1 MGWGLR
7 KLLIAVLLFV
17 VGSIADNLMTYWLV
31 VVRGDFFEAN
41 PFTAPF
47 IYSQPL
53 YMWFVRDFAFLT
65 LIIAASLGY
74 KQLMLYLSR
83 NDPLSRRARIIRI
96 ASRYW
101 VIVLTVAAVRLLP
114 AIHNVLVVATGYES
128 PLSLFPIY
136 MFNLLGR

>member
-1 MGWGLR
+1 LQ

-17 VGSIADNLMTYWLV
+17 AGSVADNLMTYWLV
-31 VVRGDFFEAN
+31 VVRGDFLEAN
-41 PFTAPF
+41 SFTAPF

-53 YMWFVRDFAFLT
+53 YMWFVRDFAFLV

-83 NDPLSRRARIIRI
+83 NDPPSKRAKIIRI

-101 VIVLTVAAVRLLP
+101 VIVLTVATIRLLP
-114 AIHNVLVVATGYES
+114 AIHNALVIVVGYES
-128 PLSLFPIY
+128 PLSRFPIY
-136 MFNLLGR
+136 MSKFLGR

>member
-1 MGWGLR
+1 MR
-7 KLLIAVLLFV
+7 KLLAAILLFV
-17 VGSIADNLMTYWLV
+17 AGSVADNLMTYWLV
-31 VVRGDFFEAN
+31 VARGVYSEAN
-41 PFTAPF
+41 PFVAPF

-53 YMWFVRDFAFLT
+53 YMWFVRDFAFLA

-83 NDPLSRRARIIRI
+83 NDPPSKRARINRI

-101 VIVLTVAAVRLLP
+101 IIVLTVATIRLLP

-128 PLSLFPIY
+128 PLSQFPTY
-136 MFNLLGR
+136 MSKFLGR